1 MALDIGGA
9 QIQGGGACSVVNTS
23 GTTIFKRGI
32 STYNSNNF
40 GYYEN
45 SGVPAFVAG
54 YSGTDPGWVN
64 PGASGVWSKISN
76 YCNTT
81 MYNRNSCYNTSTT
94 RFTAPITGPYW
105 FSFTTYLYT
114 SNYVHPIF
122 AVNGSATPASST
134 GYYAT
139 QYRIRGHGM
148 VANYQQDAQIE
159 ETIYLN
165 AGDFVEA
172 YWYNGGTCYS
182 YAAYSLFQGT
192 YVG

>member
-1 MALDIGGA
+1 MALNIGGA
-9 QIQGGGACSVVNTS
+9 QIQGGGAFSVVNTS

-32 STYNSNNF
+32 ASYGGNSY

-54 YSGTDPGWVN
+54 YSGTDPGWVYPVAGGN
-64 PGASGVWSKISN
+64 WVKINN
-76 YCNTT
+76 YCSTA

-94 RFTAPITGPYW
+94 RFTAPIAGPYW
-105 FSFTTYLYT
+105 FSFTTYLYADA
-114 SNYVHPIF
+114 YVHPIF
-122 AVNGSATPASST
+122 VVNGSVVPPSST
-134 GYYAT
+134 GYYTT

-165 AGDFVEA
+165 AGDYVEA
-172 YWYNGGTCYS
+172 WWYSGSNSYH